1 MHFKYLLLAFGL
13 VSTQALAGPFAP
25 AAGKSGTTAISKDD
39 VNILGWASGY
49 ESYLPGADLDDAWKK
64 PAQALGKAEGTASNI
79 VSLGNG
85 GSIVLTFDA
94 PISNG
99 TGADFA
105 VFENAFGD
113 TFLELAFVEVSSDG
127 VHFFR
132 FQTISYT
139 PNKVSAFGSTD
150 PTNIEGFAGKYR
162 AGFGTPF
169 DLDLLK
175 GNTGLDVDSVTH
187 IRLVDVI
194 GDGRELD
201 DFPTAF
207 GRRHPIYDPY
217 KTTGSAGF
225 DLDAI
230 AVLHFAPELAIPE
243 PSSYALLM
251 LGLPTLLAT
260 RRNRWR
266 QTLAA

>member
-1 MHFKYLLLAFGL
+1 MRFNYLLLALGL

-25 AAGKSGTTAISKDD
+25 AAGKTGTTAIAKDD
-39 VNILGWASGY
+39 ANILGWASSY
-49 ESYLPGADLDDAWKK
+49 ESYLPGADLDDAWKN
-64 PAQALGKAEGTASNI
+64 PEQALGKAEGTASNI

-94 PISNG
+94 PIGNG
-99 TGADFA
+99 AGADFA

-127 VHFFR
+127 VNFFR

-139 PNKVSAFGSTD
+139 PKTVSAFGSVD

-175 GNTGLDVDSVTH
+175 GKVGLDVDSVTH
-187 IRLVDVI
+187 IRLVDVV

-207 GRRHPIYDPY
+207 GSRHPIFDPY

-243 PSSYALLM
+243 PSTHALL
-251 LGLPTLLAT
+251 LTGLLAVLAS
-260 RRNRWR
+260 RRNRWH
-266 QTLAA
+266 QSLAA